1 MSRRRIESDDDE
13 IERASALKSSP
24 EVTAR
29 PVRARLQKISYKEET
44 ETDIDDGDE
53 EVEEEG
59 KGSFL
64 NKKDAKAED
73 VVIAPVAEETAPAAE
88 SGQELAAID
97 PVAAVET
104 KLEPQ
109 AASVPEIDHL
119 ETIVTKFAKMRETL
133 AYEAKAKTE
142 AHAAVEAMNKKFEA
156 LAAKLAAL
164 EATDKSVEM
173 KAAKIVSAT
182 GVEPVG
188 ASIESGDKPKTDA
201 DYLAEFEAIKDK
213 REQNKFFNA
222 NRLHIERAAF
232 ANLKQKKLS

>member
-1 MSRRRIESDDDE
+1 MNH
-13 IERASALKSSP
+13 K
-24 EVTAR
+24 EV
-29 PVRARLQKISYKEET
+29 VRTK
-44 ETDIDDGDE
+44 E

-64 NKKDAKAED
+64 NKKDAKHAEE

-97 PVAAVET
+97 PVAASET

-109 AASVPEIDHL
+109 AASAPEVDHL

-133 AYEAKAKTE
+133 AYESKAKTE
-142 AHAAVEAMNKKFEA
+142 AHAAVEAMSKKFEA

-173 KAAKIVSAT
+173 HAAKIVSAT